1 MAGQVG
7 GVRAPPAGVTHRHP
21 ERVPLRMHAAQ
32 ALRSSARKRVH
43 ARRAHSTPWQWLLM
57 QLLLLIIML

>member
-7 GVRAPPAGVTHRHP
+7 GVRAPPAGITHRHP
-21 ERVPLRMHAAQ
+21 ERAPLRMHAAQ
-32 ALRSSARKRVH
+32 ALRSSARKRAH